1 MRKIKILYDIQH
13 TSIVNI
19 ESGSIHTLE
28 DNVGEANMFD
38 ELNSFFGQII
48 SGLLRQVTS

>member
-1 MRKIKILYDIQH
+1 MKYDIQH

-38 ELNSFFGQII
+38 ELNSLAKWTETYDNSI
-48 SGLLRQVTS
+48 TEKY